1 MYHTRGSEEGG
12 SPVNGEGASVSVN
25 VGELKKLILNK
36 MDKVDME

>member
-1 MYHTRGSEEGG
+1 VGNGST
-12 SPVNGEGASVSVN
+12 EGASVSVN